1 MKRPGYFALLVSV
14 LLSLLL
20 SCARATPIPAR
31 TPMVGPTPAT
41 TQAPTPK
48 PTVPPTAGPTLTPS
62 LTPTPTPTPTP
73 SPTPAPVPTLTSTPT
88 AAPTSASTPAP
99 QLTVHFIDVGQGDA
113 ILVDLGE
120 TEVLIDGG
128 EKSPGVVDYLRNY
141 VDGKLEVMVA
151 THPHADH
158 IGGLIA
164 VLDAFEVEQI
174 WDNGDTSDSATYAD
188 FVVAVE
194 KEGAQVHVGRRG
206 DKIVA
211 GALTFLILN
220 PTTLAG
226 TTNNNSL
233 VLSLTYGK
241 TDFLFMG
248 DAEKEAEGAMLVA
261 SDLPVP
267 DVEILKVGHHG
278 SRTASSTDFLAV
290 TTPEVA
296 IYMAGVGNSYGHPH
310 AETIS
315 ALQGIGARVYGTDVN
330 GTILVATDGV
340 TYEVRTER

>member
-1 MKRPGYFALLVSV
+1 V
-14 LLSLLL
+14 
-20 SCARATPIPAR
+20 
-31 TPMVGPTPAT
+31 
-41 TQAPTPK
+41 
-48 PTVPPTAGPTLTPS
+48 PTLTP
-62 LTPTPTPTPTP
+62 TPQT
-73 SPTPAPVPTLTSTPT
+73 
-88 AAPTSASTPAP
+88 
-99 QLTVHFIDVGQGDA
+99 QLNVYFIDVGQGDA

-128 EKSPGVVDYLRNY
+128 ERSPGVVAYLRRF
-141 VDGKLEVMVA
+141 VEGKLEVVVA

-164 VLDAFEVEQI
+164 VLEAFDVEQI
-174 WDNGDTSDSATYAD
+174 WNNGEMSDSATYAD
-188 FVVAVE
+188 FAAAVQ
-194 KEGAQVHVGRRG
+194 KEGAQVHAGRRG

-233 VLSLTYGK
+233 VLSLSYGQ

-261 SDLPVP
+261 SDIPVP
-267 DVEILKVGHHG
+267 DVEILKLGHHG
-278 SRTASSTDFLAV
+278 SRTASSPDFLKA

-315 ALQGIGARVYGTDVN
+315 ALQGIGARIYGTDVN
-330 GTILVATDGV
+330 GTVSVASDGV
-340 TYEVRTER
+340 TYEVGTER